1 MPLVTTPGW
10 SERRYS
16 ALGPSPLSLKG
27 ICFRLRMMSVASSTT
42 PVIDWNSCSTPSI
55 LTAVTAAPSMDESSV
70 RRSALPMVVPKP
82 RSKGWALNLPY
93 FSVSVSVSTARRFGF
108 WNPLQSI
115 SVFLSMQ
122 RRREAFCYA
131 RACFSSLI
139 ESVLSYLLAIQFDD
153 QLLVYGQIHVFTLG
167 QRQYLAG
174 QICVIHLQPA
184 GRYLVA
190 REFRRGFEYC
200 EFLAAFADLDLVAD
214 TYLERRNVHL
224 AAIHFHMAVAHDL
237 ARLAPRAGKPEAE
250 GHVVETT
257 LELLQEQFA
266 GDALGP
272 RCLLVIGAELAL
284 QGEIN
289 ALGLLLFAQLQT
301 IAYDLGLAVAAVLA
315 GSKVALFNGAL
326 LGKALGAFQKE
337 LHAFATAKAAD
348 WSGISCHVILL
359 ASEADRFTDSIL
371 RPGPAK
377 LLYAPAFGRTATIV
391 WDRRNVTDR

>member
-1 MPLVTTPGW
+1 M
-10 SERRYS
+10 
-16 ALGPSPLSLKG
+16 ALGASPLSLKG

-55 LTAVTAAPSMDESSV
+55 FTAVTAAPSMDESSV

-139 ESVLSYLLAIQFDD
+139 ESVLCDYLLAIQFDD

-167 QRQYLAG
+167 QRPYVAG

-184 GRYLVA
+184 WRYLVA
-190 REFRRGFEYC
+190 RELRRGFEYC
-200 EFLAAFADLDLVAD
+200 ELLAAFADLDVVAH
-214 TYLERRNVHL
+214 TYLERRDVHL

-237 ARLAPRAGKPEAE
+237 ARLAPRAGEAETE
-250 GHVVETT
+250 GHVVKTA

-266 GDALGP
+266 GDALRP

-284 QGEIN
+284 QGEID
-289 ALGLLLFAQLQT
+289 ALGFLLFPQLQAV
-301 IAYDLGLAVAAVLA
+301 AYDLGLAVAAVLA
-315 GSKVALFNGAL
+315 GGKVALLNGA
-326 LGKALGAFQKE
+326 F
-337 LHAFATAKAAD
+337 F
-348 WSGISCHVILL
+348 
-359 ASEADRFTDSIL
+359 
-371 RPGPAK
+371 
-377 LLYAPAFGRTATIV
+377 
-391 WDRRNVTDR
+391 